1 MPLVIE
7 TSTVQGLTDGELFEQ
22 LRRGSSGAFT
32 QLYHRYK
39 HKLYAYCYRMVGNA
53 ESTEDVVQETFLKIH
68 RGIQSVKQ
76 PQHFRTWIF
85 SVARNEALTHL
96 RRTRH
101 LEDLEGEAETVWD
114 HNDPLEQLAERET
127 TEFIQHYLGLLQP
140 YYRELLVLRE
150 YEQLSYAEIAEITG
164 ITENAV
170 KSALFKARKAL
181 AEKLEPILG
190 SRKSDHE

>member
-1 MPLVIE
+1 MPPVIE
-7 TSTVQGLTDGELFEQ
+7 TSTVQSPTDGEVFEQ
-22 LRRGSSGAFT
+22 LRLGSNAAFG
-32 QLYHRYK
+32 QLYHQYK
-39 HKLYAYCYRMVGNA
+39 HKLYAYCFRMVGNA
-53 ESTEDVVQETFLKIH
+53 QSAEDVVQETFLKIH

-101 LEDLEGEAETVWD
+101 LEDLVGEAETVWD
-114 HNDPLEQLAERET
+114 HNDPLEELAERET
-127 TEFIQHYLGLLQP
+127 KEIIQHYVGLLKP

-150 YEQLSYAEIAEITG
+150 YEQLSYAEIAKITG
-164 ITENAV
+164 ITESAV

-181 AEKLEPILG
+181 AKKLEPIL
-190 SRKSDHE
+190 